1 MHATLVT
8 FFEIPFEK
16 KRRRQATYRLLS
28 INRNIQYIPLVMDP
42 HYIADDTYM
51 RTLEDEEFVL
61 RERDISLH
69 KKKIIWRGELVVI
82 FSDLS
87 RVRGYTRKRG
97 NICILIELCVQY
109 EEVFHCVIC
118 YHNRTNSR
126 LGSERMNAGPVLT
139 AFNAKEGDKRKKWAS
154 SLLVYSILSSS
165 ANSSRI

>member
-1 MHATLVT
+1 MHAALVT

-82 FSDLS
+82 FPDLS
-87 RVRGYTRKRG
+87 RVRGYMIRKRG

-109 EEVFHCVIC
+109 KEVLHCVIC
-118 YHNRTNSR
+118 YHNRTNSIIGR
-126 LGSERMNAGPVLT
+126 RADECRASIDGVQCKTRGQT
-139 AFNAKEGDKRKKWAS
+139 KKMGFWNIS
-154 SLLVYSILSSS
+154 V
-165 ANSSRI
+165 

>member
-69 KKKIIWRGELVVI
+69 KKKNHLARWIGCYFLRFVTRPWL
-82 FSDLS
+82 
-87 RVRGYTRKRG
+87 YT
-97 NICILIELCVQY
+97 
-109 EEVFHCVIC
+109 
-118 YHNRTNSR
+118 
-126 LGSERMNAGPVLT
+126 
-139 AFNAKEGDKRKKWAS
+139 
-154 SLLVYSILSSS
+154 
-165 ANSSRI
+165 